1 MRVKFIV
8 SIILFF
14 PLLLIQTT
22 IIPLIAINGV
32 IPDLIL
38 ILLVFYAMRYGQVYG
53 TVLGFVYG
61 FLFDIITGSLIGS
74 TMLAKTLSGFV
85 AGYFYNE
92 NKQEQYI
99 KSLFFCLIVLLSGII
114 DSVVYSFF
122 STIDFNSNVL
132 LLIFEQGMLP
142 GFYTAVLSLI
152 VVIFYPRSR
161 IN

>member
-1 MRVKFIV
+1 MRVKFII

-22 IIPLIAINGV
+22 IVPLIAINGV

-38 ILLVFYAMRYGQVYG
+38 ILLVFYALRYGQIYG

-61 FLFDIITGSLIGS
+61 FLFDVITGSLIGS

-99 KSLFFCLIVLLSGII
+99 KSLFFCLIVLLCGVI

-132 LLIFEQGMLP
+132 LLVFEQGMLP
-142 GFYTAVLSLI
+142 GFYTAVISLI
-152 VVIFYPRSR
+152 VVIFFPRSR

>member
-1 MRVKFIV
+1 MRVNFIV

-38 ILLVFYAMRYGQVYG
+38 ILLVFYAMRYGQIYG

-74 TMLAKTLSGFV
+74 IMLAKTLSGFV

-99 KSLFFCLIVLLSGII
+99 KSLFFCLIVLLCGVI

-152 VVIFYPRSR
+152 VVVFFPRSR

>member
-14 PLLLIQTT
+14 PMLLIQTT
-22 IIPLIAINGV
+22 IIPLIAIKGV

-38 ILLVFYAMRYGQVYG
+38 ILLVFYAMRYGQIYG

-61 FLFDIITGSLIGS
+61 FLFDVITGSLIGS

-99 KSLFFCLIVLLSGII
+99 KSLFFCLIVLLCGVI

-122 STIDFNSNVL
+122 LTIDFNSNVL

-142 GFYTAVLSLI
+142 GFYTAVISLI
-152 VVIFYPRSR
+152 VVIFFPRSR

>member
-1 MRVKFIV
+1 MRVKFLV
-8 SIILFF
+8 SIVLFF

-22 IIPLIAINGV
+22 IVPLIAINGV

-38 ILLVFYAMRYGQVYG
+38 ILLVYYAMRNGQIYG

-99 KSLFFCLIVLLSGII
+99 KSLFFCLIVLLCGVI

-142 GFYTAVLSLI
+142 GFYTAVISLI
-152 VVIFYPRSR
+152 VVIFFPRSR